1 MTGMDVDPDAL
12 RSGLAYQQ
20 SLLAAL
26 GDAARRALEAARH

>member
-1 MTGMDVDPDAL
+1 MNVDPYAL

-26 GDAARRALEAARH
+26 GDLEAARR